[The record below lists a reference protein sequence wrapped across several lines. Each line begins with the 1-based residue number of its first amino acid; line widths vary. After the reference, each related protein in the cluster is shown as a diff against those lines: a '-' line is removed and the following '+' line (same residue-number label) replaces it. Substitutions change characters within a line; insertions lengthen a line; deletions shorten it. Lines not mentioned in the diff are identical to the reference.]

1 MAFSPDGALQHLQRA
16 HKQNRL
22 AHAYLISGPVGSGKS
37 IVAARLAA
45 ALNKTT
51 PEEVLRGQAPD
62 VFITEPASRS
72 RRIVVEQVRNL
83 ERALQ
88 LRTSDNRT
96 KIGIIRDADRMQSQA
111 ANAFLKTLEEPPQN
125 SLLLLLTT
133 LPEALPETILSR
145 CLNLALEIPS
155 EVERSAEEKE
165 LLRSLSAFTEDKRSG
180 IETAYSVSQGI
191 QRLLD
196 SIRERIK
203 TEHAEAL
210 KGEEARYRNTTD
222 GAWLAERE
230 DYYKALSESVYRER
244 RSRLIETLFLWWADV
259 LRAKVGAGGHH
270 LTECEKATTK
280 IAQRMTTAEVLKR
293 IRRLEELRDHL
304 NTTAQEA
311 LVLEVACL
319 SVFR

>member
-1 MAFSPDGALQHLQRA
+1 MAFSPESALQHLQRA

-37 IVAARLAA
+37 TVAARFAA

-51 PEEVLRGQAPD
+51 PEDVLRGQAPD
-62 VFITEPASRS
+62 IFITEPASRS
-72 RRIVVEQVRNL
+72 RRIVVEQIRNL

-88 LRTSDNRT
+88 LRTSDQRT
-96 KIGIIRDADRMQSQA
+96 NIAVKRAVLFENVRSIMNFVLLSAALAVNLSCAGERGGDVAVQGTADSVRTAAAHSSQ
-111 ANAFLKTLEEPPQN
+111 L
-125 SLLLLLTT
+125 
-133 LPEALPETILSR
+133 
-145 CLNLALEIPS
+145 
-155 EVERSAEEKE
+155 SAEEKQ
-165 LLRSLSAFTEDKRSG
+165 LLRSLCAIVDEEQSRVER
-180 IETAYSVSQGI
+180 AYDVSQAI

-196 SIRERIK
+196 SIREGIK
-203 TEHAEAL
+203 AEHAEAL
-210 KGEEARYRNTTD
+210 KSEETRYRNTTD

-230 DYYKALSESVYRER
+230 DYYKALSESMYRER

-259 LRAKVGAGGHH
+259 LRAKVGASDRH
-270 LTECEKATTK
+270 LVECEKATTR
-280 IAQRMTTAEVLKR
+280 IGQGMTTAEVLKR

>member
-1 MAFSPDGALQHLQRA
+1 MAFSPDSALQHLQRA
-16 HKQNRL
+16 HKLNRL

-37 IVAARLAA
+37 LVAARFAA
-45 ALNKTT
+45 GLNKTT
-51 PEEVLRGQAPD
+51 PEQVLRGQAPD
-62 VFITEPASRS
+62 IFLTEPASRS
-72 RRIVVEQVRNL
+72 RRIIVEQVRNL
-83 ERALQ
+83 ERSLQ
-88 LRTSDNRT
+88 LRASDNRT

-145 CLNLALEIPS
+145 CLNLALDIPS

-165 LLRSLSAFTEDKRSG
+165 LLRSLSAFTEVKRSG
-180 IETAYSVSQGI
+180 IETAYSVAQAI

-203 TEHAEAL
+203 NEHAEAL

-230 DYYKALSESVYRER
+230 DYYKALSESVYREK

-259 LRAKVGAGGHH
+259 LRAKVGTGSHN

>member
-1 MAFSPDGALQHLQRA
+1 MAFSPDSALQHLQRA

-37 IVAARLAA
+37 IVAARFAA
-45 ALNKTT
+45 ALNQTT
-51 PEEVLRGQAPD
+51 PEKVLRGQAPD
-62 VFITEPASRS
+62 IFITEPASRS
-72 RRIVVEQVRNL
+72 RRIVVEQIRNL

-145 CLNLALEIPS
+145 CLNLTLEIPS
-155 EVERSAEEKE
+155 EIERSAEEKE
-165 LLRSLSAFTEDKRSG
+165 LLRSLSAFTEEKRSG
-180 IETAYSVSQGI
+180 IETAYSVSQAI

-304 NTTAQEA
+304 NTTAQET